1 MRRSI
6 PLLVLAVLAIGIAS
20 APRHL
25 DSRAALAPD
34 FVHFE
39 SAHVHPAALTPSG
52 DRLLVVNTPDGR
64 LAVFGLAGTRPVKVA
79 DIAVGLEPVA
89 VAARSDS
96 EAWVVNQLSD
106 DVSIVNLHTLHARA
120 ALRVGDEPSDV
131 VFANGN
137 AYVSVSQEDAV
148 KVYDPASL
156 ALLAAIPIDSRMPRA
171 LARNADGSRV
181 FVAGFHA
188 GNKTS
193 VLSEAEAGDS
203 LPPPNPLRPGKRLP
217 IKGRLSSAP
226 S

>member
-6 PLLVLAVLAIGIAS
+6 PVLAVAILAIGIAS

-64 LAVFGLAGTRPVKVA
+64 LAVFDLTGASPVKVA
-79 DIAVGLEPVA
+79 DLPVGLEPVA

-96 EAWVVNQLSD
+96 EAWVVNNLSD
-106 DVSIVNLHTLHARA
+106 DVSIVNLNTLHVRA
-120 ALRVGDEPSDV
+120 TLRVGDEPSDV

-137 AYVSVSQEDAV
+137 AYVSVSQEDVV
-148 KVYDPASL
+148 KVYDPSSL
-156 ALLAAIPIDSRMPRA
+156 ALVAPIPID
-171 LARNADGSRV
+171 
-181 FVAGFHA
+181 
-188 GNKTS
+188 
-193 VLSEAEAGDS
+193 
-203 LPPPNPLRPGKRLP
+203 
-217 IKGRLSSAP
+217 
-226 S
+226 